1 MKTALSADG
10 TKIAFDLTGDG
21 PPVILVV
28 GAFNERPTGAPL
40 AQALE
45 SEFTVLNYDRRGRGA
60 STDTQPY
67 AVEREIED
75 LDALIRAAGG
85 AAQVFGYSSGA
96 ILALEAASHG
106 LNITQLAL
114 YDAPFMVGDERPRP
128 SKDVASQLAKLV
140 TAGRR
145 GEAVELFQTRLVGIP
160 EDVVAQ
166 MRYAPFR
173 PALEAIAH
181 TLVYD
186 ATLVGDMTLPMAKLR
201 TIEAPTLVVYGGASP
216 AFMGSAANVMA
227 KALPD
232 GQVRGLEGQ
241 THDIDPAV
249 LGPVLLEFFG
259 GRSVRLSELS
269 KLAAAADEARRFSG
283 EVV

>member
-1 MKTALSADG
+1 MKRGLWAGG
-10 TKIAFDLTGDG
+10 TKIGFEQTGDG
-21 PPVILVV
+21 APVILVV

-85 AAQVFGYSSGA
+85 AARVFGYSSGA

-114 YDAPFMVGDERPRP
+114 YDAPFMVGHERPRP
-128 SKDVASQLAKLV
+128 SKDVASQLARLV

-145 GEAVELFQTRLVGIP
+145 GEAVELVQTRLVGIP
-160 EDVVAQ
+160 EDVVAEV
-166 MRYAPFR
+166 RHAPFR
-173 PALEAIAH
+173 P
-181 TLVYD
+181 
-186 ATLVGDMTLPMAKLR
+186 PPQ
-201 TIEAPTLVVYGGASP
+201 TIPPTLAYHRAPVREI
-216 AFMGSAANVMA
+216 
-227 KALPD
+227 ALP
-232 GQVRGLEGQ
+232 V
-241 THDIDPAV
+241 
-249 LGPVLLEFFG
+249 
-259 GRSVRLSELS
+259 
-269 KLAAAADEARRFSG
+269 AALHT
-283 EVV
+283 